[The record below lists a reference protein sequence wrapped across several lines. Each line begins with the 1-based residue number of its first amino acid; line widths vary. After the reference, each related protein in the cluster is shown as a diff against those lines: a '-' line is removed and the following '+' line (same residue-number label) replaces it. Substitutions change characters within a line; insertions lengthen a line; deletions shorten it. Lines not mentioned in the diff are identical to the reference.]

1 MKPLY
6 RGLIL
11 AALQLALV
19 LSLGG
24 KFLYDRA
31 TRPRVWARTA
41 NYDPDLPIRG
51 RYVSLRVEVTIE
63 GFSLPDPKYGS
74 RYEWSRYEYRAP
86 VRLAVKDDKL
96 IAVPSSENDAGAG
109 VYAAPRTQYVQGRLT
124 TSQELYVDEPVAF
137 FIPEHA
143 ANPASLNP
151 GEELWV
157 EVTVP
162 KKGPPRP
169 IRLGIKQNG
178 VLSPL
183 HLE

>member
-6 RGLIL
+6 KGLIL
-11 AALQLALV
+11 AALQVALV
-19 LSLGG
+19 ASLGG
-24 KFLYDRA
+24 KLLYDRA

-51 RYVSLRVEVTIE
+51 RYVSLRVEVTPE
-63 GFSLPDPKYGS
+63 GFNAKNQGEKTHIGPDYGN
-74 RYEWSRYEYRAP
+74 RRP
-86 VRLAVKDDKL
+86 VTLEVKGDKL
-96 IAVPSSENDAGAG
+96 VAVLSNEDEDTG
-109 VYAAPRTQYVQGRLT
+109 VFAAPSIRYVPGKNT
-124 TSQELYVDEPVAF
+124 TVASEELYVDEPVAF

-143 ANPASLNP
+143 NNPARLNP

-169 IRLGIKQNG
+169 LRLGIKKDG
-178 VLSPL
+178 ILTPL

>member
-41 NYDPDLPIRG
+41 NFDPDLPIRG
-51 RYVSLRVEVTIE
+51 RYVSLRVEVAPE
-63 GFSLPDPKYGS
+63 GFSANDPKYGNQ
-74 RYEWSRYEYRAP
+74 YVYRVP
-86 VRLAVKDDKL
+86 VRLAAKDDKL
-96 IAVPSSENDAGAG
+96 TAIAISEEDTSAS
-109 VYAAPRTQYVQGRLT
+109 VYVTPTAQYIQGRMT
-124 TSQELYVDEPVAF
+124 NSHAFYIDEPVAF

-143 ANPASLNP
+143 PNPAALKP

-169 IRLGIKQNG
+169 IRLGLKKDG
-178 VLSPL
+178 VLTPL